1 VPPVTPVLGFIQRH
15 AGQDDREAYS
25 TLNMGAGFAIFVKAE
40 DAERT
45 VAVAQ
50 AQGVAAIVA
59 GQVEAGPKRLIV
71 EPLGIEYGA
80 DDLQLR

>member
-1 VPPVTPVLGFIQRH
+1 MTGVQTCALPIC
-15 AGQDDREAYS
+15 
-25 TLNMGAGFAIFVKAE
+25 
-40 DAERT
+40 T

-59 GQVEAGPKRLIV
+59 GHVEAGPKRLIV
-71 EPLGIEYGA
+71 EPLGIEFGA